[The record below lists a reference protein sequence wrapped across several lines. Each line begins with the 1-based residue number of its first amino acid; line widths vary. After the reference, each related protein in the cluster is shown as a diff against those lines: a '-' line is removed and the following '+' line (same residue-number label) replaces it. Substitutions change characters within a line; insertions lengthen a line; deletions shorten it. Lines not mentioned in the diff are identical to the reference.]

1 MEKLDIIREAQRLL
15 PEEIKQ
21 GNFHMSG
28 KSVSVK
34 EYMETVLID
43 HIKENATPQYVAEVI
58 KNKFASRITYGRTN
72 EEKEAY
78 ILNFINGLDSY
89 KETRHLGKGQF
100 ENVRERLL
108 GLATQMDNDFLIP
121 VGPFKKTLEEYYN
134 RLLADETPML
144 TLADKQEICIDCT
157 RYIEIEVLESQM
169 EGYEGTVEEYITE
182 YLPTIM
188 PTVDTVDFN
197 GTVVSLP
204 ETIEKIIIS
213 QKRILEEAERNK
225 YGKPDFVGELVIQ
238 QDGKVVSD
246 APVKPLE
253 ELTSNEIATMTNI
266 YSAGLTLTFDEL
278 SINMNRLMDVIRN
291 ISAKEDF
298 DKIEKEVQGFK
309 EALEGVDLDS
319 YLVSKLE
326 VINSMVE
333 KKKIILTKKN
343 NIMDEYEDHTYNV
356 VNQIRNDAKNQ
367 STNDATNLS
376 IGRALALEMDLRNV
390 GSTDFQTAANLRSVQ
405 DELRANAIKAGSV
418 KTNENPAKAVLK
430 STIEVEYINNF
441 ERDVQEAINYG
452 GAAHLEGAV
461 LRLEKEYERILRILK
476 DLRTQ
481 DKLSNEEYQ
490 YFKSQVATALK
501 KLYASQYI
509 SNENKSLTAQLPVI
523 EDDNLLGLT
532 DDTEAVTMRV

>member
-58 KNKFASRITYGRTN
+58 KNKFASRITYGRTK

-78 ILNFINGLDSY
+78 ILNFINGLDSF

-197 GTVVSLP
+197 GTVVSLS
-204 ETIEKIIIS
+204 ETIEKIIIN

-319 YLVSKLE
+319 YLVTKLE

-461 LRLEKEYERILRILK
+461 LRLEKEYERIVRILK

>member
-58 KNKFASRITYGRTN
+58 KNKFASRITYGRTK

-78 ILNFINGLDSY
+78 ILNFINGLDSF

-197 GTVVSLP
+197 GTVVSLQ

-319 YLVSKLE
+319 YLITKLE

-356 VNQIRNDAKNQ
+356 VNQIRSDAKNQ
-367 STNDATNLS
+367 SSNDATNLS

-461 LRLEKEYERILRILK
+461 LRLEKEYERIVRILK

>member
-58 KNKFASRITYGRTN
+58 KNKFASRITYGRTK

-78 ILNFINGLDSY
+78 ILNFINGLDSF

-197 GTVVSLP
+197 GTVVSLQ
-204 ETIEKIIIS
+204 ETIKKIIIS

-291 ISAKEDF
+291 LSTKEDF

-319 YLVSKLE
+319 YLVTKLE

-356 VNQIRNDAKNQ
+356 VNQIRSDAKNQ
-367 STNDATNLS
+367 SSNDATNLS

-461 LRLEKEYERILRILK
+461 LRLEKEYERIVRILK

>member
-58 KNKFASRITYGRTN
+58 KNKFASRITYGRTK

-78 ILNFINGLDSY
+78 ILNFINGLDSF

-108 GLATQMDNDFLIP
+108 GLATQMDNEFLIP

-157 RYIEIEVLESQM
+157 RYIEIEILESQM

-182 YLPTIM
+182 YLPTLM

-197 GTVVSLP
+197 GTVVSLS

-291 ISAKEDF
+291 LSTKEDF

-319 YLVSKLE
+319 YLVTKLE

-356 VNQIRNDAKNQ
+356 VNQIRSDAKNQ
-367 STNDATNLS
+367 SSNDATNLS

-405 DELRANAIKAGSV
+405 DELRAAAIKAGSV

-461 LRLEKEYERILRILK
+461 LRLEKEYERIVRILK

>member
-58 KNKFASRITYGRTN
+58 KNKFASRITYGRTK

-78 ILNFINGLDSY
+78 ILNFINGLDSF

-197 GTVVSLP
+197 GTVVSLQ

-291 ISAKEDF
+291 LSTKEDF

-319 YLVSKLE
+319 YLVTKLE

-461 LRLEKEYERILRILK
+461 LRLEKEYERIVRILK

>member
-58 KNKFASRITYGRTN
+58 KNKFASRITYGRTK

-78 ILNFINGLDSY
+78 ILNFINGLDSF

-100 ENVRERLL
+100 EDVRERLL

-197 GTVVSLP
+197 GTVVSLS

-253 ELTSNEIATMTNI
+253 ELTNNEIAAMTKT

-298 DKIEKEVQGFK
+298 DKIEKEIEGFK
-309 EALEGVDLDS
+309 QALEDVDLDS
-319 YLVSKLE
+319 YLVTKLE

-356 VNQIRNDAKNQ
+356 VNQIRSDAKNQ
-367 STNDATNLS
+367 SSNDATNLS

-405 DELRANAIKAGSV
+405 DELRAAAIKSGSV

-461 LRLEKEYERILRILK
+461 LRLEKEYERIVRILK

-532 DDTEAVTMRV
+532 DDTEVVTMRV

>member
-1 MEKLDIIREAQRLL
+1 MEKLDIIRESQRLL

-58 KNKFASRITYGRTN
+58 KNKFASRITYGRTK

-78 ILNFINGLDSY
+78 ILNFINGLDSF

-197 GTVVSLP
+197 GTVVSLQ

-298 DKIEKEVQGFK
+298 DKIEKEIEVFK

-319 YLVSKLE
+319 YLVTKLE

-461 LRLEKEYERILRILK
+461 LRLEKEYERIVRILK

>member
-1 MEKLDIIREAQRLL
+1 
-15 PEEIKQ
+15 
-21 GNFHMSG
+21 
-28 KSVSVK
+28 
-34 EYMETVLID
+34 
-43 HIKENATPQYVAEVI
+43 
-58 KNKFASRITYGRTN
+58 
-72 EEKEAY
+72 
-78 ILNFINGLDSY
+78 
-89 KETRHLGKGQF
+89 
-100 ENVRERLL
+100 
-108 GLATQMDNDFLIP
+108 
-121 VGPFKKTLEEYYN
+121 
-134 RLLADETPML
+134 
-144 TLADKQEICIDCT
+144 
-157 RYIEIEVLESQM
+157 
-169 EGYEGTVEEYITE
+169 
-182 YLPTIM
+182 
-188 PTVDTVDFN
+188 
-197 GTVVSLP
+197 
-204 ETIEKIIIS
+204 
-213 QKRILEEAERNK
+213 
-225 YGKPDFVGELVIQ
+225 
-238 QDGKVVSD
+238 
-246 APVKPLE
+246 
-253 ELTSNEIATMTNI
+253 
-266 YSAGLTLTFDEL
+266 
-278 SINMNRLMDVIRN
+278 
-291 ISAKEDF
+291 
-298 DKIEKEVQGFK
+298 
-309 EALEGVDLDS
+309 
-319 YLVSKLE
+319 
-326 VINSMVE
+326 MVE

-461 LRLEKEYERILRILK
+461 LRLEKEYERIVRILK

>member
-58 KNKFASRITYGRTN
+58 KNKFASRITYGRTK

-78 ILNFINGLDSY
+78 ILNFINGLDSF

-197 GTVVSLP
+197 GTVVSLQ

-291 ISAKEDF
+291 LSTKEDF

-319 YLVSKLE
+319 YLVTKLE

-356 VNQIRNDAKNQ
+356 VNQIRSDAKNQ
-367 STNDATNLS
+367 SSNDATNLS

-461 LRLEKEYERILRILK
+461 LRLEKEYERIVRILK

>member
-58 KNKFASRITYGRTN
+58 KNKFASRITYGRTK

-78 ILNFINGLDSY
+78 ILNFINGLDSF

-182 YLPTIM
+182 YLPTLM

-197 GTVVSLP
+197 GTVVSLS

-213 QKRILEEAERNK
+213 QKRIIEEAERNK

-319 YLVSKLE
+319 YLVTKLE

-356 VNQIRNDAKNQ
+356 VNQIRSDAKNQ
-367 STNDATNLS
+367 SSNDATNLS

-405 DELRANAIKAGSV
+405 DELRAAAIKAGSV

-461 LRLEKEYERILRILK
+461 LRLEKEYERIVRILK

>member
-58 KNKFASRITYGRTN
+58 KNKFASRITYGRTK

-78 ILNFINGLDSY
+78 ILNFINGLDSF

-319 YLVSKLE
+319 YLVTKLE

-356 VNQIRNDAKNQ
+356 VNQIRSDAKNQ
-367 STNDATNLS
+367 SSNDATNLS

-461 LRLEKEYERILRILK
+461 LRLEKEYERIVRILK

>member
-58 KNKFASRITYGRTN
+58 KNKFASRITYGRTK

-78 ILNFINGLDSY
+78 ILNFINGLDSF

-108 GLATQMDNDFLIP
+108 GLATQMDNEFLIP

-182 YLPTIM
+182 YLPTLM

-197 GTVVSLP
+197 GTVVSLS

-291 ISAKEDF
+291 LSTKEDF

-319 YLVSKLE
+319 YLVTKLE

-461 LRLEKEYERILRILK
+461 LRLEKEYERIVRILK

>member
-58 KNKFASRITYGRTN
+58 KNKFASRITYGRTK

-78 ILNFINGLDSY
+78 ILNFINGLDSF

-197 GTVVSLP
+197 GTVVSLQ

-319 YLVSKLE
+319 Y
-326 VINSMVE
+326 
-333 KKKIILTKKN
+333 
-343 NIMDEYEDHTYNV
+343 
-356 VNQIRNDAKNQ
+356 
-367 STNDATNLS
+367 
-376 IGRALALEMDLRNV
+376 
-390 GSTDFQTAANLRSVQ
+390 
-405 DELRANAIKAGSV
+405 
-418 KTNENPAKAVLK
+418 
-430 STIEVEYINNF
+430 
-441 ERDVQEAINYG
+441 
-452 GAAHLEGAV
+452 
-461 LRLEKEYERILRILK
+461 
-476 DLRTQ
+476 
-481 DKLSNEEYQ
+481 
-490 YFKSQVATALK
+490 
-501 KLYASQYI
+501 
-509 SNENKSLTAQLPVI
+509 
-523 EDDNLLGLT
+523 
-532 DDTEAVTMRV
+532 